1 MTDLATVPNASGAAP
16 TQLTSK
22 PPRVCPGVVTLS
34 IDAIHPDPRN
44 PRQHSTRQIGQIA
57 RSIET
62 FGFTVPVLI
71 DRDAK
76 LIAGHG
82 RLLACR
88 KLGWTE
94 VPVIRLDHLSP
105 AQAKAYLIADNKL
118 TENSSWDGKLL
129 AESLKELSILDLD
142 FSLEVIGFDMGE
154 IDFRIQGLDD
164 GVGEDAADVLPT
176 GPASGSAA
184 VSAPGDLWLLG
195 THRVLC
201 ADSLKAESYD
211 RLMAG
216 HLAAVVFEDAPYNV
230 AIDGHVGGK
239 GAIKHRE
246 FAMGCGEMSSA
257 EFTQFLTQVFGHA
270 AHHSKNGS
278 IHYQCMDWR
287 HVGEITAAGLA
298 SYSELKNI
306 CVWSKNVGGMGSLYR
321 SRHELIFV
329 FKKGTAPHINNVELG
344 RHGRY
349 RTNIWEY
356 SSIASTRKSTD
367 EGDLLALHPTVKP
380 VRLVADAIL
389 DVSRLGDIVLD
400 AFLGSGSTLIA
411 AQRTGRVCHGME
423 IDPLYVD
430 TAIRRWQADTG
441 GDAILAATGETFTER
456 EQRSKLPVGGSA
468 DAASLQSEGVGH
480 DA

>member
-1 MTDLATVPNASGAAP
+1 MTALAPASSDSIAAP
-16 TQLTSK
+16 
-22 PPRVCPGVVTLS
+22 PPLASMPRAFPSVVTMP

-44 PRQHSTRQIGQIA
+44 PRQHSNRQITQIA

-88 KLGWTE
+88 KLGWTQ
-94 VPVIRLDHLSP
+94 VPAIRLDHLSP

-118 TENSSWDGKLL
+118 TENSSWDDRLL

-195 THRVLC
+195 AHRVLC
-201 ADSLKAESYD
+201 GDSLKAESYD

-216 HLAAVVFEDAPYNV
+216 HLATVVFEDAPYNV

-239 GAIKHRE
+239 GAVKHRE

-270 AHHSKNGS
+270 ARHSKNGS
-278 IHYQCMDWR
+278 VHYQCMDWR

-298 SYSELKNI
+298 AYSELKNI

-329 FKKGTAPHINNVELG
+329 FKNGTAPHINNVELG
-344 RHGRY
+344 RHGRS
-349 RTNIWEY
+349 RTNVWEY

-389 DVSRLGDIVLD
+389 DVSKRGDIVLD

-411 AQRTGRVCHGME
+411 AQRTARVCHGME

-441 GDAILAATGETFTER
+441 GNAILAATGETFTER
-456 EQRSKLPVGGSA
+456 EQRSKLPVGGLA
-468 DAASLQSEGVGH
+468 DAASLQGEGVSH